1 MPRDIYTVF
10 WKRKRFKDHLSSS
23 FIDYNWVLKKQSI
36 HHRLY
41 ITIFIFFF
49 FHVSF
54 FYQGIFFLQLSNLIN
69 RCLELLYSK
78 LKFQYFL
85 KVGKNQK
92 KISEMKN
99 IVALTRIR
107 TWDISVINAVN
118 ERFRVRIPPGAT
130 FFSLNSTNVKKYG
143 TIQIPQMKNTVA
155 LTRIRTRDFQ
165 LLMQ

>member
-54 FYQGIFFLQLSNLIN
+54 FFIRAFFLAIIKPHQQVSWTLV
-69 RCLELLYSK
+69 
-78 LKFQYFL
+78 FQIKIPILFFL
-85 KVGKNQK
+85 KVGKNYK
-92 KISEMKN
+92 FSEMKN

-130 FFSLNSTNVKKYG
+130 FFFIEFHKCQKVRDNSNSPNEKYCC
-143 TIQIPQMKNTVA
+143 PH
-155 LTRIRTRDFQ
+155 
-165 LLMQ
+165 